1 MPKKSDADIEIFKRQ
16 LSNYI
21 KLVRR
26 YRHVIEEQKKEIIR
40 LNKKFILYFSDYDTD
55 TEWDNSDADM
65 STT

>member
-1 MPKKSDADIEIFKRQ
+1 MPKKSEADIENLKRQ
-16 LSNYI
+16 ISNYI

>member
-1 MPKKSDADIEIFKRQ
+1 MLLKNK
-16 LSNYI
+16 
-21 KLVRR
+21 
-26 YRHVIEEQKKEIIR
+26 KKEIIR